1 MNGPVK
7 LTDDGGLE
15 HPERQALLE
24 ALKPMRML
32 EELVRW
38 GFAQSPP
45 LNIQDVIVQDEY
57 SHDVVMR
64 WRSGRY
70 LVFDTT

>member
-1 MNGPVK
+1 VD
-7 LTDDGGLE
+7 LTHAGGIE
-15 HPERQALLE
+15 SAEREALLQV
-24 ALKPMRML
+24 LKPMRML

-45 LNIQDVIVQDEY
+45 FDIQEVIVQDEY
-57 SHDVVMR
+57 SHDVVMG
-64 WRSGRY
+64 WRSGHY

>member
-1 MNGPVK
+1 V
-7 LTDDGGLE
+7 TVTEDGGVPAE
-15 HPERQALLE
+15 ERAALLE
-24 ALKPMRML
+24 ALKPFRML

-45 LNIQDVIVQDEY
+45 CDVKDVVVQDEY
-57 SHDVVMR
+57 SHDVVMS
-64 WRSGRY
+64 WTPGRY